1 MLGSMRDEVDQES
14 TPTREFEFLF
24 VVDGVSMD
32 DDKAVAL
39 LTDDFDAVLSWNC
52 GRYRLAVSSEG
63 RACVDAA
70 VTLAHRLAE
79 ALPCIRILHLDHDLV
94 GISDIAQR
102 TGRSRQNVLQWTN
115 GERNGSRPFPAPE
128 GSAGRSPVWRWADV
142 NAWLT
147 PLGLG
152 LGDGAARPTRA
163 EAAVIDYVCLPDE
176 VAEDFTSWRPPTSV
190 VTARQR
196 AGSTEDF
203 SSRRGIPRPY
213 K

>member
-1 MLGSMRDEVDQES
+1 MLDGMRHEIGQEV
-14 TPTREFEFLF
+14 TATREFEFLF

-32 DDKAVAL
+32 DDRAVAL

-52 GRYRLAVSSEG
+52 GRYRLAVSSED
-63 RACVDAA
+63 RTCVDAA
-70 VTLAHRLAE
+70 IKLAHRLAE
-79 ALPCIRILHLDHDLV
+79 ALPGIQILHLDPDLV

-152 LGDGAARPTRA
+152 DGATRPTRT
-163 EAAVIDYVCLPDE
+163 EAAVIDYVLVGRGSGGLHLLAAINVSRDS
-176 VAEDFTSWRPPTSV
+176 TSKGR
-190 VTARQR
+190 
-196 AGSTEDF
+196 STEDF
-203 SSRRGIPRPY
+203 SLA
-213 K
+213 